1 LGDIIPHKDAEIHY
15 TECMNYDV
23 VIVGKGPAGI
33 SAALYLARAK
43 YRTAVLGKDFGALAK
58 AESIENFYGLEKPL
72 SGIELAERGIRRAE
86 SLGIPVIAAEVVGI
100 EQVFPD
106 TSEHPTS
113 NSADSSDR
121 PESDTGTQSTKAP
134 RFKLLTS
141 DKREF
146 FAYTV
151 LLATGKQRVG
161 LQVPGFAEYQG
172 RGISFCAVC
181 DGFFYRN
188 KKIGVAGNGFYAA
201 AELNHLYPLT
211 KDITLFTNG
220 LELDSGVKEVL
231 PRGIAIVKDKIEA
244 VEGAASSAEN
254 AGNAEADGAVQT
266 GGLIGAVKTSNGTHP
281 VQGLFIALGTAGA
294 ADFAAKLGVQTGN
307 GADAGTINI
316 NERFQTNLPGLYAAG
331 DATGG
336 YLQIAKAV
344 SDGAH
349 AAKFIIQELRG

>member
-1 LGDIIPHKDAEIHY
+1 MSDIIPHKDAEIHY

-33 SAALYLARAK
+33 SAAFYLARAK
-43 YRTAVLGKDFGALAK
+43 YRTAVLGKDFGALTK

-86 SLGIPVIAAEVVGI
+86 SLGIPVITAEVVGI

-106 TSEHPTS
+106 TS
-113 NSADSSDR
+113 DR
-121 PESDTGTQSTKAP
+121 QESDTGTQSTKAP

-141 DKREF
+141 DKRKF

-161 LQVPGFAEYQG
+161 LPVPGFTEYQG
-172 RGISFCAVC
+172 RGISFCAIC

-188 KKIGVAGNGFYAA
+188 KKIGVVGNGFYAA

-244 VEGAASSAEN
+244 VEGTASSAGN
-254 AGNAEADGAVQT
+254 AGNAEADGAGQT
-266 GGLIGAVKTSNGTHP
+266 GGSIGAVKTSSGTHP

-294 ADFAAKLGVQTGN
+294 ADFAAKLGIQTGS
-307 GADAGTINI
+307 GGDTGTLII

-349 AAKFIIQELRG
+349 AAKFIIQELRE

>member
-1 LGDIIPHKDAEIHY
+1 MSDIIPHKDAEIHY

-86 SLGIPVIAAEVVGI
+86 SLSIPVITAEVVGI

-161 LQVPGFAEYQG
+161 LPVPGFTEYQG

-188 KKIGVAGNGFYAA
+188 KKIGVVGNGFYAA
-201 AELNHLYPLT
+201 AELNHLYSLT

-220 LELDSGVKEVL
+220 LELDSGVKEAL
-231 PRGIAIVKDKIEA
+231 PPGITIVKDKIEA
-244 VEGAASSAEN
+244 VEGTASSAEN

-266 GGLIGAVKTSNGTHP
+266 GGPIGAVKTSSGTHP
-281 VQGLFIALGTAGA
+281 VQGLFVALGTAGSAYKPEA
-294 ADFAAKLGVQTGN
+294 AETREPSSSMNDFKQTCPAYTRQGTQRAAICKSQK
-307 GADAGTINI
+307 
-316 NERFQTNLPGLYAAG
+316 P
-331 DATGG
+331 
-336 YLQIAKAV
+336 
-344 SDGAH
+344 
-349 AAKFIIQELRG
+349 

>member
-1 LGDIIPHKDAEIHY
+1 
-15 TECMNYDV
+15 MNYDV
-23 VIVGKGPAGI
+23 LIVGKGPAGI
-33 SAALYLARAK
+33 SAALYLVRAK
-43 YRTAVLGKDFGALAK
+43 YSIAVLGKDFGALTK
-58 AESIENFYGLEKPL
+58 AEAVENFYGLGKPL
-72 SGIELAERGIRRAE
+72 SGIELAERGIRQAE
-86 SLGIPVIAAEVVGI
+86 KSGIPVIAAEVVGI
-100 EQVFPD
+100 EQIFPD
-106 TSEHPTS
+106 SAASQTSD
-113 NSADSSDR
+113 SAEKDGS
-121 PESDTGTQSTKAP
+121 PESQTAATSTKPP

-146 FAYTV
+146 CAHTV

-161 LQVPGFAEYQG
+161 LHVPGFAEYQG

-188 KKIGVAGNGFYAA
+188 KKIGVVGNGFYAA
-201 AELNHLYPLT
+201 AELNHLYALT

-220 LELDSGVKEVL
+220 SELDSGVKEVL
-231 PRGIAIVKDKIEA
+231 PKDIAIVKDKIQA
-244 VEGAASSAEN
+244 VEGTAASSA
-254 AGNAEADGAVQT
+254 GNTGTAQGADTV
-266 GGLIGAVKTSNGTHP
+266 GAVKTSGGTHP

-294 ADFAAKLGVQTGN
+294 ADFAAKLGVQTGS
-307 GADAGTINI
+307 GADAGTLIV

-349 AAKFIIQELRG
+349 AAKFIIQELRGR

>member
-1 LGDIIPHKDAEIHY
+1 MGDIIPHKDAEIHY
-15 TECMNYDV
+15 TQCMNYDV

-33 SAALYLARAK
+33 SAAFYLARTK
-43 YRTAVLGKDFGALAK
+43 YRTAVLGKDFGALTK

-86 SLGIPVIAAEVVGI
+86 RLGIPVITAEVVGI

-106 TSEHPTS
+106 TS
-113 NSADSSDR
+113 DR
-121 PESDTGTQSTKAP
+121 QESDTGAQPTKAP

-146 FAYTV
+146 FAHTV

-161 LQVPGFAEYQG
+161 LPVPGFAEYQG

-188 KKIGVAGNGFYAA
+188 KKIGVVGNGFYAA

-244 VEGAASSAEN
+244 VEGTASSAGN
-254 AGNAEADGAVQT
+254 AGNAEADGAGQT
-266 GGLIGAVKTSNGTHP
+266 GGSIGAVKTSSGTHP

-294 ADFAAKLGVQTGN
+294 ADFAAKLGVQTGS
-307 GADAGTINI
+307 GADAGTLIV

-336 YLQIAKAV
+336 YMQIAKAV

-349 AAKFIIQELRG
+349 AAKFIIQELRE

>member
-1 LGDIIPHKDAEIHY
+1 
-15 TECMNYDV
+15 M
-23 VIVGKGPAGI
+23 
-33 SAALYLARAK
+33 
-43 YRTAVLGKDFGALAK
+43 
-58 AESIENFYGLEKPL
+58 
-72 SGIELAERGIRRAE
+72 
-86 SLGIPVIAAEVVGI
+86 
-100 EQVFPD
+100 
-106 TSEHPTS
+106 
-113 NSADSSDR
+113 
-121 PESDTGTQSTKAP
+121 
-134 RFKLLTS
+134 
-141 DKREF
+141 
-146 FAYTV
+146 
-151 LLATGKQRVG
+151 
-161 LQVPGFAEYQG
+161 
-172 RGISFCAVC
+172 
-181 DGFFYRN
+181 
-188 KKIGVAGNGFYAA
+188 
-201 AELNHLYPLT
+201 NHLYPLT

-266 GGLIGAVKTSNGTHP
+266 GGLIGAVKTSGGTHP

-307 GADAGTINI
+307 GADAGTIII

-336 YLQIAKAV
+336 YMQIAKAV

>member
-1 LGDIIPHKDAEIHY
+1 
-15 TECMNYDV
+15 MNYDV

-33 SAALYLARAK
+33 SAAVYLARAK
-43 YRTAVLGKDFGALAK
+43 YAAAVLGKDFGALTK
-58 AESIENFYGLEKPL
+58 AEGIENFYGLERPL
-72 SGIELAERGIRRAE
+72 SGIELAERGIRQAE
-86 SLGIPVIAAEVVGI
+86 NLGIPVITAEVVGI
-100 EQVFPD
+100 EQLF
-106 TSEHPTS
+106 
-113 NSADSSDR
+113 ADSSG
-121 PESDTGTQSTKAP
+121 SDTGGQSTKAP

-141 DKREF
+141 DKHEF
-146 FAYTV
+146 LAHTV

-161 LQVPGFAEYQG
+161 LPVPGFTEYQG

-188 KKIGVAGNGFYAA
+188 KKIGVVGNGFYAA
-201 AELNHLYPLT
+201 AELNHLYSLT

-220 LELDSGVKEVL
+220 LELASGVKEIL
-231 PRGIAIVKDKIEA
+231 PQGIAIVKDKIEA
-244 VEGAASSAEN
+244 IEGAASPAEHT
-254 AGNAEADGAVQT
+254 GNAQAAETVQPA
-266 GGLIGAVKTSNGTHP
+266 GSIGAVKISGGTYA

-294 ADFAAKLGVQTGN
+294 ADFAAKLGVQTGS
-307 GADAGTINI
+307 GADAGTLIVND
-316 NERFQTNLPGLYAAG
+316 RFQTNLPGLYSAG

>member
-1 LGDIIPHKDAEIHY
+1 
-15 TECMNYDV
+15 MNYDV

-43 YRTAVLGKDFGALAK
+43 YGTAVLGKDFGALTK
-58 AESIENFYGLEKPL
+58 AEGIENFYGLEKPL
-72 SGIELAERGIRRAE
+72 SGIELAERGIRQAE
-86 SLGIPVIAAEVVGI
+86 NLGIPVIASEVVGI
-100 EQVFPD
+100 EQIF
-106 TSEHPTS
+106 S
-113 NSADSSDR
+113 DS
-121 PESDTGTQSTKAP
+121 PGADTGVQSAKTA

-146 FAYTV
+146 FARTV

-161 LQVPGFAEYQG
+161 LPVPGFTEYQG

-188 KKIGVAGNGFYAA
+188 KKIGVVGNGFYAA
-201 AELNHLYPLT
+201 AELNHLYTLT

-220 LELDSGVKEVL
+220 LELDSGVQEVL
-231 PRGIAIVKDKIEA
+231 PQDIAIVKDKIQA
-244 VEGAASSAEN
+244 IEGGASH
-254 AGNAEADGAVQT
+254 AGNADGVQT
-266 GGLIGAVKTSNGTHP
+266 GETVQAGGPIGAVKTSGGTYD

-294 ADFAAKLGVQTGN
+294 ADFAAKLGVQTGS
-307 GADAGTINI
+307 GADAGTLIV

-331 DATGG
+331 DAAGG

-349 AAKFIIQELRG
+349 AAKFIIQELRR

>member
-1 LGDIIPHKDAEIHY
+1 
-15 TECMNYDV
+15 MNYDV

-33 SAALYLARAK
+33 SAAFYLARAK
-43 YRTAVLGKDFGALAK
+43 CGTAVLGKDFGALTK

-86 SLGIPVIAAEVVGI
+86 ILGIPVITAEVVGI

-106 TSEHPTS
+106 TS
-113 NSADSSDR
+113 DR
-121 PESDTGTQSTKAP
+121 QESHTVAQPTKAP

-161 LQVPGFAEYQG
+161 LPVPGFTEYQG

-188 KKIGVAGNGFYAA
+188 KKIGVVGNGFYAA

-231 PRGIAIVKDKIEA
+231 PQDIVIVKDKIEA
-244 VEGAASSAEN
+244 VEGA
-254 AGNAEADGAVQT
+254 GQT
-266 GGLIGAVKTSNGTHP
+266 GGSIGAVKTSSGTHP
-281 VQGLFIALGTAGA
+281 VQGLFVALGTAGA
-294 ADFAAKLGVQTGN
+294 ADFAAKLGIQTGS
-307 GADAGTINI
+307 GRDAGTLIV